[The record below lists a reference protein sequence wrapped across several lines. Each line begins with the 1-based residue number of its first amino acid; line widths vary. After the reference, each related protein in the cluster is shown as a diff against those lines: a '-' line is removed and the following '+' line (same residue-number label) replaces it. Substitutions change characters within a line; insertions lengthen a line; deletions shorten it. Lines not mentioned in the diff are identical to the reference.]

1 MVANADPID
10 IEVGARLRT
19 RRKILGMS
27 QTKLANALGLTFQQ
41 VQKYERGSNRVS
53 ASMLVRAARELEIT
67 VASLVGETHDG
78 QPLKAEV
85 FTSLRVTGAVEL
97 LTAFAAISDA
107 VLRKS
112 IVTLTRKLVAS
123 TQLR

>member
-107 VLRKS
+107 DLRKS